1 MNKKRKLTNAIV
13 VLILVLFAT
22 SCSDFSEQEASRSI
36 RSSSIITTKEDAQV
50 ESDASFSTDSSSISV
65 SESVSENEKDF
76 CVEYSDALLIVDY
89 GKESAN
95 VYHAQYAP
103 LADSW
108 GDDWMVYGFVE
119 IQDWCRGC
127 PITIDG
133 GDYYVLDRQTAI
145 MNIKNVHVKSLED
158 IAEGEEIARRMNLD
172 PSSSILCWSYSIND
186 FPSKEFEAL
195 DYFCAPVDLEQIQ
208 YTRIS
213 AQYIDGIPV
222 YGTTSGYKLY
232 TYEWPGV
239 IKGSR
244 LADTG
249 VKDGYHINP
258 SQTCILDIERAKYSK
273 TETVESDMA
282 IVPPESCLEEI
293 KKALMYDPSAVLQTS
308 VDRSKE
314 ELLDIWGKTVE
325 VYCMELSYVA
335 LDSNP
340 RLCDENGYNE
350 PEEDRMKHELTLVP
364 VWEVYYII
372 TNPKNETTVA
382 DGKVMI
388 NAITGQSLYSNQY
401 GPNQNKDLYPEL
413 ELSV

>member
-76 CVEYSDALLIVDY
+76 CVEYSDELLIVDY

-158 IAEGEEIARRMNLD
+158 IAEGEYFAL
-172 PSSSILCWSYSIND
+172 SI
-186 FPSKEFEAL
+186 SKM
-195 DYFCAPVDLEQIQ
+195 
-208 YTRIS
+208 
-213 AQYIDGIPV
+213 
-222 YGTTSGYKLY
+222 
-232 TYEWPGV
+232 
-239 IKGSR
+239 
-244 LADTG
+244 
-249 VKDGYHINP
+249 H
-258 SQTCILDIERAKYSK
+258 
-273 TETVESDMA
+273 
-282 IVPPESCLEEI
+282 
-293 KKALMYDPSAVLQTS
+293 
-308 VDRSKE
+308 
-314 ELLDIWGKTVE
+314 
-325 VYCMELSYVA
+325 
-335 LDSNP
+335 
-340 RLCDENGYNE
+340 
-350 PEEDRMKHELTLVP
+350 
-364 VWEVYYII
+364 VWLGFI
-372 TNPKNETTVA
+372 
-382 DGKVMI
+382 
-388 NAITGQSLYSNQY
+388 
-401 GPNQNKDLYPEL
+401 
-413 ELSV
+413 

>member
-1 MNKKRKLTNAIV
+1 MR
-13 VLILVLFAT
+13 
-22 SCSDFSEQEASRSI
+22 
-36 RSSSIITTKEDAQV
+36 
-50 ESDASFSTDSSSISV
+50 
-65 SESVSENEKDF
+65 NEKDF
-76 CVEYSDALLIVDY
+76 CVEYSDELLIVDY

-239 IKGSR
+239 IKVSR

-314 ELLDIWGKTVE
+314 ELLDIWGKAVE

-335 LDSNP
+335 LDPNP

-372 TNPKNETTVA
+372 TNPKNDTTVA